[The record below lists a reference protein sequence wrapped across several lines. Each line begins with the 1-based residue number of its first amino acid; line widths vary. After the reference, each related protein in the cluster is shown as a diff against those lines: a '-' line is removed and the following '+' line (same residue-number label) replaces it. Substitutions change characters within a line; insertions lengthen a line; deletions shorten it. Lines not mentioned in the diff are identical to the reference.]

1 MQLNTSKRKSPIKKW
16 TKDLN
21 RHFSKEGIQMVN
33 KYMKRCS
40 TSLIIREMQIK
51 TTVRKKKKT
60 TVRHHLTLVR
70 MAINKNLMR
79 RSCTSLNDDPNFYEM
94 LTWIQTEL
102 LLRKFKHS
110 LCSAFSYLQKLHI
123 RDVVQFPLQICDTST
138 SIPSGLIT
146 SYKNYDPYS
155 FQLSYQAAQ
164 FNSGEC
170 GLLEFKSQLC
180 YSLTVQS

>member
-1 MQLNTSKRKSPIKKW
+1 MLNITHYQRNANQNYSEK
-16 TKDLN
+16 
-21 RHFSKEGIQMVN
+21 
-33 KYMKRCS
+33 
-40 TSLIIREMQIK
+40 
-51 TTVRKKKKT
+51 KKKKT
-60 TVRHHLTLVR
+60 TVRHHLTLVG

-79 RSCTSLNDDPNFYEM
+79 RSCTSLNDNLNFYEM
-94 LTWIQTEL
+94 LTWIQTES

-110 LCSAFSYLQKLHI
+110 LCSAFSYLQKLYI

-138 SIPSGLIT
+138 SILSGLIT
-146 SYKNYDPYS
+146 SYKNYGPYS